1 MNVKAQGLLHG
12 AAWLRE
18 KFGESGAR
26 AGALRVQPGVRAR
39 CATAIAINW
48 IPQEELAEFL
58 TVADRELGVGDG
70 RIAEAMG
77 AASARVNL
85 RHLALRLAFF
95 LGRPEFLMRRVAGI
109 WRQYN
114 EQGEMVVREF
124 VGGRMIAE
132 LVGMPEPDWFVCC
145 SVTGWLHE
153 AGLATGMKK
162 LVSSHV
168 ECRAR
173 GKPRCVWELRWD
185 GASMPTQPPPAT
197 LRTWRSPH
205 HA

>member
-1 MNVKAQGLLHG
+1 MNVKAQALLHG
-12 AAWLRE
+12 VAWLRE
-18 KFGESGAR
+18 KFGEEGLGRVLGACTP
-26 AGALRVQPGVRAR
+26 AVRER

-48 IPQEELAEFL
+48 VPLEELVEFL
-58 TVADRELGVGDG
+58 TVADKELGAGDG
-70 RIAEAMG
+70 KIAEGIG
-77 AASARVNL
+77 AASARANL

-124 VGGRMIAE
+124 VHGRMVAE
-132 LVGMPEPDWFVCC
+132 LVGMPSSDWYVCC

-153 AGLATGMKK
+153 AGLATGMKA
-162 LVSSHV
+162 LTTSHI

-173 GKPRCVWELRWD
+173 GKSRCSWELRWD
-185 GASMPTQPPPAT
+185 NRTSLAPP
-197 LRTWRSPH
+197 SP
-205 HA
+205 